1 MSTNSRR
8 VAIRPSDLT
17 GADGERP
24 AGHARV
30 RSFTRRGSRLN
41 ERQATVWAERGEI
54 VLDLPTA
61 TSTTIPDDT
70 VLDLAGAFGRD
81 DGRLVVE
88 IGCGAGEQLA
98 HAAAA
103 APEDRFLG
111 VEVWL
116 PGLVRT
122 LGRVKEAGSTNV
134 RLAGVDAAQ
143 ALPILLPAGSVD
155 EVWTFFP
162 DPWPKSRHHKRRIVD
177 AAFAATIARL
187 LAPGGVW
194 RLATDWADYAD
205 QMVEVLRASEDLELT
220 VEPERWSGRTLTRFE
235 RRGRR
240 EGRVITDLTAVR
252 RDG

>member
-8 VAIRPSDLT
+8 VAIRPTD
-17 GADGERP
+17 P
-24 AGHARV
+24 AGSDRKGSSAHARV

-41 ERQATVWAERGEI
+41 ERQEALWADRAGI
-54 VLDLPTA
+54 VLDLPEATA
-61 TSTTIPDDT
+61 TTIPDDT
-70 VLDLAGAFGRD
+70 VFDLAAEYGRT

-88 IGCGAGEQLA
+88 VGCGAGEQFA

-103 APEDRFLG
+103 APGDRFLG
-111 VEVWL
+111 LEVWR

-122 LGRVKEAGSTNV
+122 LGRLREAGSTNA
-134 RLAGVDAAQ
+134 RLAEADAAQ

-162 DPWPKSRHHKRRIVD
+162 DPWPKSKHHKRRIVD
-177 AAFAATIARL
+177 GDFAAMIARL

-194 RLATDWADYAD
+194 RLATDWADYAE
-205 QMVEVLRASEDLELT
+205 QMIAVLEASDHLDLT
-220 VEPERWSGRTLTRFE
+220 IEPERWAGRTLTRFE
-235 RRGRR
+235 QRGLD
-240 EGRVITDLTAVR
+240 EGRAITDLTAVR